1 MEINMIGTKIKASMT
16 VKLIPVYLTANSVKT
31 NNAKLYTNILKLF
44 VYFFFVLIRSNEQIK
59 DKTGI

>member
-1 MEINMIGTKIKASMT
+1 MIGTKIKASMT

-44 VYFFFVLIRSNEQIK
+44 VNFFFVLIRSNEQIK
-59 DKTGI
+59 DKIGI